1 MPFSEFPKPYTLRK
15 DRQFYMSFAKF
26 PIQPYIGLH
35 RKHIARRPVARS
47 LLAGFCSHHDIEIDV
62 ILNPCNKP
70 CSNNLPKIVSICT
83 LNCTK
88 SRQILAKQ
96 YAIKYISITG
106 ISRQIKYMVNQSR
119 NIFNRFVNNPCCRL
133 PQPARPQRPI
143 PQRRLFFLKGFVLG
157 RGGGGLGFAV
167 NLAVC

>member
-70 CSNNLPKIVSICT
+70 CSNNLPKIVSICK

-88 SRQILAKQ
+88 SRQNRKAICNKIYFYNRHKQ
-96 YAIKYISITG
+96 TNQIYGQSISQYI
-106 ISRQIKYMVNQSR
+106 Q
-119 NIFNRFVNNPCCRL
+119 
-133 PQPARPQRPI
+133 
-143 PQRRLFFLKGFVLG
+143 
-157 RGGGGLGFAV
+157 
-167 NLAVC
+167 